1 MASTDTPA
9 TPAVDDVHD
18 DVHGDVHDDLDDE
31 SWLAT
36 TQPKGF
42 RVRTPLAGVG
52 GVFPVPIGLWGGA
65 TIESNHNPNYS
76 APTRPTAGAGRTA
89 AAGATTAGATTAG
102 GAASGGAARGGLS
115 GTVASVQG
123 NQIQLTTG
131 TGSTVTVT
139 LLPSTTIARTASAAA
154 SDITAGETIT
164 VRGQTGADGNTTAQA
179 LTIVPATTAG
189 G

>member
-1 MASTDTPA
+1 MTSTDRQTASTVED
-9 TPAVDDVHD
+9 VYDLDDH
-18 DVHGDVHDDLDDE
+18 DDE

-36 TQPKGF
+36 TTPNGF
-42 RVRTPLAGVG
+42 RVRTPVAAL
-52 GVFPVPIGLWGGA
+52 GLGIAITLGMWAGA
-65 TIESNHNPNYS
+65 TLESSQSTTASAATGNP
-76 APTRPTAGAGRTA
+76 AGGGRGAAGGTN
-89 AAGATTAGATTAG
+89 AGATTAAGAQ
-102 GAASGGAARGGLS
+102 GASSARGGLT

-123 NQIQLTTG
+123 SQIQLTTS

-139 LLPSTTIARTASAAA
+139 LLPSTTIARTASAAP

-179 LTIVPATTAG
+179 LTIVPAGTAG